1 MDIALKQ
8 RLVGASVLIALA
20 VVVLPML
27 LGGRPDS
34 DVPETQKIELPSHPA
49 ELDFETRR
57 YPIGEIPPSRS
68 PKNEPSP
75 AKALPTPG
83 PASGVITRGEQDET
97 PGDTPDETVQAES
110 PDEPQVT
117 PGQDPEEIAVN
128 PAPEEAPSKVV
139 IAPLAAPAEKT
150 EEAGR
155 YVVQVASFGA
165 LDNANRLA
173 GTLRGYGYSVL
184 LDSVKSDVGTL
195 HRVRVGPYATE
206 AEANG
211 TIGRLQAQVKNI
223 KPRVMDLQPEKAAQV
238 AQPSD
243 PLVRWVVQVGSFSS
257 AKSAEDMVA
266 NLRLAGFSA
275 FSETVSSAT
284 DTVYKVRIGPEL
296 DRDKAAE
303 LALKVKKEQGL
314 DAFVTTQE

>member
-1 MDIALKQ
+1 MDTALKQ

-20 VVVLPML
+20 VIVLPML
-27 LGGRPDS
+27 LGGRPDG
-34 DVPETQKIELPSHPA
+34 DVQETQKIELPSHPA

-57 YPIGEIPPSRS
+57 YPVGEIPPSRS

-75 AKALPTPG
+75 AKALPTPS
-83 PASGVITRGEQDET
+83 PASGVVTHSEQDET
-97 PGDTPDETVQAES
+97 PGDTPDETAQAES

-173 GTLRGYGYSVL
+173 GTLRGYGYPVL

-223 KPRVMDLQPEKAAQV
+223 KPRVMDLQPEKTAQV

-243 PLVRWVVQVGSFSS
+243 PLGRWVVQVGSFSNDEN
-257 AKSAEDMVA
+257 ADNLVA
-266 NLRLAGFSA
+266 RLRLESLSA
-275 FSETVSSAT
+275 YKEEIRKSGSVVFRVRVGPFLEREEAIKADKKIVERLSIEGVVMSA
-284 DTVYKVRIGPEL
+284 D
-296 DRDKAAE
+296 
-303 LALKVKKEQGL
+303 
-314 DAFVTTQE
+314 